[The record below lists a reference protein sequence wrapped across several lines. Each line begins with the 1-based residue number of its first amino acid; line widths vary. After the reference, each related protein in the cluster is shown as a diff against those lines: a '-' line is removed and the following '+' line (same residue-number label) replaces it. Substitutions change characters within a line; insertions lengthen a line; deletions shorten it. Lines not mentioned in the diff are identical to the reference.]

1 MALDAG
7 DLDGDGDLDLV
18 LGSYTHGPTEVPEF
32 LMKTWDSSRIPILIL
47 LNTTR
52 P

>member
-1 MALDAG
+1 
-7 DLDGDGDLDLV
+7 
-18 LGSYTHGPTEVPEF
+18 VPEF